1 MYFELDQAKSPL
13 SPYPTDYL
21 KFLVCNDLVDSYPQ
35 TVILLRLFLTLP
47 IGISSAERAFS
58 TLRRL
63 KTHLRSTIS
72 QERLSNLAILATEK
86 DISLNI
92 NLDNIIEQFAQ
103 VKARRGS
110 II

>member
-1 MYFELDQAKSPL
+1 M
-13 SPYPTDYL
+13 
-21 KFLVCNDLVDSYPQ
+21 VDSYPQ

-47 IGISSAERAFS
+47 IGISIAKRAFS

-72 QERLSNLAILATEK
+72 QERPSNLAILATEK
-86 DISLNI
+86 NIFLNI
-92 NLDNIIEQFAQ
+92 NQDNIIEQFAQ
-103 VKARRGS
+103 VKARRYS